1 MQENASK
8 TMLESFTLD
17 ERVAELDVVDDL
29 WYFVVG
35 SGGAVIV
42 GSGKG

>member
-1 MQENASK
+1 MQNNESAN
-8 TMLESFTLD
+8 MLQSFTLD
-17 ERVAELDVVDDL
+17 DKVAELDVVDDL

>member
-1 MQENASK
+1 MQNNESAS
-8 TMLESFTLD
+8 MLQSFTLD
-17 ERVAELDVVDDL
+17 DKVAELDVVDDL

>member
-1 MQENASK
+1 MQNNESAN
-8 TMLESFTLD
+8 MLQSFTLD
-17 ERVAELDVVDDL
+17 DRVAELDVVDDL

>member
-1 MQENASK
+1 MQNNESIN
-8 TMLESFTLD
+8 MLQSFTLD
-17 ERVAELDVVDDL
+17 DKVAELEVVDDL